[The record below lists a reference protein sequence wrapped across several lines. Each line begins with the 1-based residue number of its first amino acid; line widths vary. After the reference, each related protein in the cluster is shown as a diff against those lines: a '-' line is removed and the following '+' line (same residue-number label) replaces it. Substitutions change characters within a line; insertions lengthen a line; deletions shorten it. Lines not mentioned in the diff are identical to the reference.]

1 VDKGQISA
9 RRPKR
14 KGGLGGPEGTPGSK
28 SERGI
33 DSRASDNDQKGRH
46 RAILE
51 TAARVICEKGY
62 EGASIQDIAEACG
75 LTKAGLYHHIRS
87 KEHLLLE
94 IQNYGMDVF
103 EEQVL
108 NQVLPIPDPLERLK
122 ACMEK
127 NILLVTHGWSKEV
140 TIILHEHATLTGD
153 ARAQI
158 NARKKRYVKFLE
170 TSFAEAVRNGQIRP
184 VNPTV
189 AAFAFLGMVL
199 WIYKWFRPDGK
210 IDAPALVHEMQDILF
225 GGLPATVPPPRKP
238 AAQPEGKRRRG

>member
-9 RRPKR
+9 RRPGRDAK
-14 KGGLGGPEGTPGSK
+14 KPE
-28 SERGI
+28 
-33 DSRASDNDQKGRH
+33 DDQKSRH
-46 RAILE
+46 REILE

-170 TSFAEAVRNGQIRP
+170 TSFAEAVRNGQMRP

-210 IDAPALVHEMQDILF
+210 IDAPTLVHEMQDILF
-225 GGLPATVPPPRKP
+225 ASLPATAPAPPRKP
-238 AAQPEGKRRRG
+238 APAEARRKRG